1 MRRNTEGL
9 KRSARLR
16 SESAMQRA
24 LVALVRLEGSDREI
38 NFRTVAAEGRVSTA
52 WLYNQQELRS
62 RIIRSRKPRSWS
74 TSAESKSE
82 RRECLSSKS
91 IVATLRL
98 RIKKLEE
105 KSRELTELLEH
116 AYGVIAEACHGVSS
130 HPQPP
135 GSP

>member
-1 MRRNTEGL
+1 MPRNTEGL

-24 LVALVRLEGSDREI
+24 LAALQRMDASDCEI
-38 NFRTVAAEGRVSTA
+38 NFRTLAAEAGVSTA
-52 WLYNQQELRS
+52 WLYNQQELRD

-105 KSRELTELLEH
+105 KNRELTELLEH
-116 AYGVIAEACHGVSS
+116 AYGVIAETCYGVSS
-130 HPQPP
+130 QPP
-135 GSP
+135 TSG